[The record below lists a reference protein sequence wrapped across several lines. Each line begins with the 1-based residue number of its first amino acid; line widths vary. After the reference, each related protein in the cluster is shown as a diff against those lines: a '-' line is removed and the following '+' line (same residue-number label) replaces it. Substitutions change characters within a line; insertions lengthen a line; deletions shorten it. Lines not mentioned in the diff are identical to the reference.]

1 MTDCLDFLNMLRGH
15 GLLTDIDVAF
25 ARFIGGHADGDPAL
39 TLLAALVSN
48 AASAHGEIALPAD
61 RIGDRESLRA
71 YLRNLSSASDADAQE
86 SGGPVDLSFVGR
98 LKQWPPEPGAFPL
111 VYRECRPGADAEFRP
126 APLMLANGLH
136 YLGRALQNEL
146 FLRDY
151 LRSRT
156 CAGHSIE
163 SIPFE
168 TVTDL
173 RLGEEQ
179 KAAVAAAVS
188 SKFLVISGGPGTGK
202 TTIVS
207 VILAL
212 RPEKASEIIL
222 CAPTGK
228 AQMRMKQA
236 LDRQLK
242 SLRDETRRAEIAN
255 IQSSTIHRL
264 LSWSRTDGAFRH
276 NRKNPLRYKLV
287 IVDECS
293 MIPQSLMVSLLKA
306 VPDDAAVILLG
317 DRHQLSS
324 VEPGSVF
331 GDFCGILRKNAPS
344 CLAELTVS
352 RRFPQG
358 GEICTMKDAINE
370 GQAEAAWNY
379 MTQPGL
385 NSLVSCGI
393 PPKNALRQFLRGR
406 ISEKRRAEDAPAWLA
421 GDVPADRERYCDE
434 DAIDDAWSRFERFRI
449 LTPFNAGPYGAD
461 ALNRLVRSILG
472 FPETGSPAP
481 GETFLILQ
489 NDYGTNVFNGDT
501 GILWF
506 AGEDGRPVRRSEAN
520 KMRNDNDG
528 NHACRLLVFF
538 PDPVSGSKW
547 RGVPPETLPP
557 HAPAYAFTIH
567 KSQGSDYD
575 RILMFLPP
583 SRAPRG
589 NGILTRETVYTGLT
603 RAKDHAV
610 IAASRETFCEAV
622 ALHIDRVSGLPGLC
636 AEDKENVTD

>member
-1 MTDCLDFLNMLRGH
+1 MTDVFDFLNMLRGH
-15 GLLTDIDVAF
+15 GLLADIDVAF
-25 ARFIGGHADGDPAL
+25 ARFIGGNADGDPAL

-48 AASAHGEIALPAD
+48 AATVHGEIALPAD

-71 YLRNLSSASDADAQE
+71 YLRELSPAVGADARE
-86 SGGPVDLSFVGR
+86 SGEPADFGFVDR
-98 LKQWPPEPGAFPL
+98 LEQWPPDPGAFPQL
-111 VYRECRPGADAEFRP
+111 FREYRPGTDDEFRP

-151 LRSRT
+151 LKSRT
-156 CAGHSIE
+156 GSAQPAKG
-163 SIPFE
+163 IPFE
-168 TVTDL
+168 EVADL

-179 KAAVAAAVS
+179 KAAVAAAVN

-207 VILAL
+207 IILAL
-212 RPEKASEIIL
+212 RPEKPSEIIL

-236 LDRQLK
+236 LDQQLGN
-242 SLRDETRRAEIAN
+242 LRNESRRAEIAQ

-264 LSWSRTDGAFRH
+264 LSWSRMEGAFRR

-331 GDFCGILRKNAPS
+331 GDFCGILRKNASS

-370 GQAEAAWNY
+370 GRAETAWDY

-385 NSLVSCGI
+385 KSLVSCDI
-393 PPKNALRQFLRGR
+393 PPKNALRQFLLDR
-406 ISEKRRAEDAPAWLA
+406 IMKKNRAEDTSAWIA
-421 GDVPADRERYCDE
+421 EDASAVRYCDE
-434 DAIDDAWSRFERFRI
+434 DSIDDAWNRFERFRI

-461 ALNRLVRSILG
+461 ALNRLARSILG

-489 NDYGTNVFNGDT
+489 NDYSTNVFNGDT

-506 AGEDGRPVRRSEAN
+506 AGEDGRPVRRSETDRRKQDSA
-520 KMRNDNDG
+520 G
-528 NHACRLLVFF
+528 NQADRLLVFF
-538 PDPVSGSKW
+538 PDPASESKW
-547 RGVPPETLPP
+547 RGIPPEALPP

-583 SRAPRG
+583 SRAPHG

-603 RAKDHAV
+603 RAKRHAV
-610 IAASRETFCEAV
+610 IASGKETFREAV

-636 AEDKENVTD
+636 EEKVPAD